1 MLRKLV
7 SGNHNVMISS
17 SEPVFHWIQLNRRF
31 RFAGVHIVINAQ
43 FTYIF
48 IIVFRRIR
56 MRTVRST
63 SEDLWMV
70 RKHIQTPPVRISL
83 RAGFRVRDSPSTY
96 E

>member
-1 MLRKLV
+1 M
-7 SGNHNVMISS
+7 
-17 SEPVFHWIQLNRRF
+17 
-31 RFAGVHIVINAQ
+31 
-43 FTYIF
+43 
-48 IIVFRRIR
+48 FRRIR

-96 E
+96 ELDGVAGRRIAFRQKCANQTRSM